1 MNDGRLMRFAREW
14 WPVVSL
20 GLALVLIVAV
30 VGQLGGDQTR
40 VTLTEM
46 LIRMVVV
53 IATYLFIGNSGILSF
68 GHVGFMCIG
77 AYAAGWATCNPAW
90 KQLMLTGLPVFLR
103 EEEYPFLL
111 AVAGGGALA
120 AVVALMVG
128 FAIMRLSGIAASIA
142 TFAFLAIVNSVYS
155 NWDSV
160 TAGTSSIIGIPQV
173 VGPWEA
179 LAFALLSMV
188 VAFVFQRSRYGL
200 MLKASRDDEV
210 AAKASAVDIVKV
222 RLIAFVASAF
232 LVGMGGALY
241 GHFLGVLTVDIFYM
255 GLTFI
260 TLSMLVVGGIGSL
273 FGAVVGV
280 LAVTLVVEVLRAL
293 EAGITI
299 GGSKIALPQGAQE
312 IGLGVIMVLILLFRP
327 AGLTRSREVPWPFV
341 RRGAKPAGEPAEQAQ
356 PAE

>member
-1 MNDGRLMRFAREW
+1 MNDGRLMLFAREW

-120 AVVALMVG
+120 AVVALIVG

-142 TFAFLAIVNSVYS
+142 TFALLAIVNSVYS
-155 NWDSV
+155 NWETV
-160 TAGTSSIIGIPQV
+160 TAGTSSIIGVPNV
-173 VGPWEA
+173 VGPWVA
-179 LAFALLSMV
+179 LA
-188 VAFVFQRSRYGL
+188 
-200 MLKASRDDEV
+200 
-210 AAKASAVDIVKV
+210 
-222 RLIAFVASAF
+222 
-232 LVGMGGALY
+232 
-241 GHFLGVLTVDIFYM
+241 
-255 GLTFI
+255 
-260 TLSMLVVGGIGSL
+260 
-273 FGAVVGV
+273 
-280 LAVTLVVEVLRAL
+280 
-293 EAGITI
+293 
-299 GGSKIALPQGAQE
+299 
-312 IGLGVIMVLILLFRP
+312 
-327 AGLTRSREVPWPFV
+327 
-341 RRGAKPAGEPAEQAQ
+341 
-356 PAE
+356 